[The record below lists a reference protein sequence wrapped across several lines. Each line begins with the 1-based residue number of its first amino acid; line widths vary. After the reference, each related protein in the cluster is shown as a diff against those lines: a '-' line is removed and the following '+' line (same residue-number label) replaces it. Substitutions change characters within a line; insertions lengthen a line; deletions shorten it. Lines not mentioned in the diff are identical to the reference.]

1 MHDHQLDLAILAAVT
16 GLNIHPRSASVLSD
30 ADLLAARI
38 SLFAIPKELLRGSG
52 SDPSCLI
59 SSFGAP

>member
-1 MHDHQLDLAILAAVT
+1 MHDHQLGLSILAAVM
-16 GLNIHPRSASVLSD
+16 GLNIQPRSASDLSD

-38 SLFAIPKELLRGSG
+38 SLFAIPKELLRGSS
-52 SDPSCLI
+52 SDPPCLI